1 MTQPIQGVI
10 KVVPAKALGTK
21 VVRKPGLERLGKRID
36 IDGLIY
42 LSQDDLKPIRPMLAS
57 SQLPLVAVAR
67 EHFDPFLAFD
77 ALETWYVSPTRL
89 GPAKRAK
96 PLPSQSMFVF
106 HTSKA
111 YIQLCHIELLR

>member
-1 MTQPIQGVI
+1 MPAFLLAADTARNALVSTMTQPIQGVI

-57 SQLPLVAVAR
+57 SQLPLVAVA
-67 EHFDPFLAFD
+67 E
-77 ALETWYVSPTRL
+77 VSF
-89 GPAKRAK
+89 K
-96 PLPSQSMFVF
+96 
-106 HTSKA
+106 
-111 YIQLCHIELLR
+111 IQVLILVEMEAAVAVL